1 MDSQAE
7 LVLINYHDL
16 HIEWAVSKLTTLC
29 LEQKGLKYIST
40 AQTTC
45 NRFFSEHIS
54 QWVHTEISTS
64 ICLYLLK
71 FAITSHHQKYVSV
84 NVNAVLI
91 NMAFTEYE
99 ILIVFMLSL
108 FRAVAIHSLLK
119 NATLLSWMKIFR
131 FLIDS

>member
-1 MDSQAE
+1 MGCEQ
-7 LVLINYHDL
+7 VNY
-16 HIEWAVSKLTTLC
+16 IVPQT
-29 LEQKGLKYIST
+29 KGVKIYLYST
-40 AQTTC
+40 DNLQS
-45 NRFFSEHIS
+45 FFSEHIS